1 MQVSIRKEIDLT
13 LVLMEGEV
21 SPAKFESLI
30 TQYGPRPTRD
40 VVYLYRNITSNLS
53 SDEAKLL
60 AAGTQVGK
68 QNPDARTCFVIDSNV
83 DYGITRAYVNY
94 ASHDDAPERFVCR
107 TMDEAAEF
115 LDRPA
120 AVLIDGFA
128 ALTSQP

>member
-1 MQVSIRKEIDLT
+1 MHVSILKEIDLT

-60 AAGTQVGK
+60 AAGTQAGK
-68 QNPDARTCFVIDSNV
+68 QDPDNRTCFVIDSNV

-94 ASHDDAPERFVCR
+94 ATCDDAPERFVCR
-107 TMDEAAEF
+107 KLDEAAEF
-115 LDRPA
+115 LDCPTQ
-120 AVLIDGFA
+120 VLTDAFD
-128 ALTSQP
+128 ALINQA